1 MCYLNNELSTN
12 LNERIVMGNIKVYDF
27 TDYRSFLKEF
37 YNQMKEINK
46 NFSYQMFSD
55 KAEIKSRGFLYNVI
69 QGKRKLDQA
78 HVLGLVSAMKFDKHE
93 TEYFEH
99 LVSYNNANAMKE
111 KAYFFEKLMAVKSKG
126 NSAWE
131 PQIVRNEQYDFYSQI
146 HHSIIRS
153 LIGIHKVSD
162 DFQALAKSIFPKLT
176 VGQIK
181 KSVTL
186 LEKLGF
192 IRRKEFDD
200 SYELIE
206 NHISTLPDV
215 QSLAI
220 KNYHKQSGE
229 LALTAL
235 SDLPVNERN
244 ISSVMV
250 GISKNSYARL
260 CTEIEI
266 FRNKISK
273 IAEEDND
280 PDTVYQV
287 NIQLFPL
294 TKTVTEGEK

>member
-1 MCYLNNELSTN
+1 
-12 LNERIVMGNIKVYDF
+12 MGNIKVYDF

-37 YNQMKEINK
+37 YNEMKEKNK

-78 HVLGLVSAMKFDKHE
+78 HVIGLVSAMKLDKYE

-99 LVSYNNANAMKE
+99 LVSYNNANAVKE
-111 KAYFFEKLMAVKSKG
+111 KAHFFEKLMAVKSKG
-126 NSAWE
+126 DSAWK
-131 PQIVRNEQYDFYSQI
+131 PQIVRKEQYDFYSQI

-153 LIGIHKVSD
+153 LIGFRKVSD
-162 DFQALAKSIFPKLT
+162 DFQVLAKSILPKLSL
-176 VGQIK
+176 GQIK
-181 KSVTL
+181 KSVVL

-192 IRRKEFDD
+192 IRKKESDET
-200 SYELIE
+200 YELTE
-206 NHISTLPDV
+206 NHIATLPDV

-229 LALTAL
+229 LALSAL
-235 SDLPVNERN
+235 TDLPAEERN

-250 GISKNSYARL
+250 GISQKSYAHI
-260 CTEIEI
+260 CTEIEA
-266 FRNKISK
+266 FRDRISK
-273 IAEEDND
+273 IAEEDPD
-280 PDTVYQV
+280 PDAVYQV

-294 TKTVTEGEK
+294 TKKGTEGDK